1 MSRPLA
7 VDGCMICLW
16 NRENVYYKTA
26 SGFFSASHIIF
37 AIVIAVKNDPW
48 RHRKSTKELIE
59 QKLGPLWKKWDAV
72 LVMGINYSTY
82 YVLVILAPV
91 VMSINSNIH
100 FSVFVPPVG
109 TGHQIFINLHEL
121 YYFDQNLSSLK
132 ISMRSDNYKV
142 LFKAPKDQLRFG
154 CVYP

>member
-16 NRENVYYKTA
+16 NRENMYYKTA

-37 AIVIAVKNDPW
+37 AIASAVKNDPW
-48 RHRKSTKELIE
+48 KHRKSTKELIE

-100 FSVFVPPVG
+100 FSIFNPQWKPV
-109 TGHQIFINLHEL
+109 IKS
-121 YYFDQNLSSLK
+121 LSIYIKYVILTKIYHHLK
-132 ISMRSDNYKV
+132 FQWDRTIIK
-142 LFKAPKDQLRFG
+142 
-154 CVYP
+154 